1 MQTTAA
7 FNPVCALCGKKFET
21 CSFLFKHIARK
32 HAPISVLSS
41 ETPLLKGG
49 ASSGPPSEAP
59 LLKCAA
65 SSVPPSEV
73 PLLLSASA
81 ASSVPPS
88 EAPLL
93 RDTKRKIKREA
104 GNARKKRRRGGF
116 TNKGRIAYRKE
127 NGPESLMTGNNRSCL
142 PDATWNAAPDTLQLH
157 GVTYEG
163 LKACMPDEGD
173 TTTASIDTHLRQFGL
188 VLAPVS
194 SQFLAVK
201 GGAELA
207 LLQRGSGA
215 FVVQLRITTDNSDK
229 KPDLHFVSFDGRFV
243 KDNARTAKVKEIEPA
258 DRTTPAAA
266 RAVFNSLFPGLKVVI
281 SAVYQLPSTTLI

>member
-1 MQTTAA
+1 MQTTAV
-7 FNPVCALCGKKFET
+7 FNPVCALCGKKFEN
-21 CSFLFKHIARK
+21 CRFLFKHIAGK
-32 HAPISVLSS
+32 HAASSALSS
-41 ETPLLKGG
+41 ETPLLQSASACA

-59 LLKCAA
+59 LLQ
-65 SSVPPSEV
+65 
-73 PLLLSASA
+73 SASA
-81 ASSVPPS
+81 ASSGPPS

-93 RDTKRKIKREA
+93 HDTKRKIKREA

-116 TNKGRIAYRKE
+116 NNKGRIAYRKE

-163 LKACMPDEGD
+163 LKSCMPDEGD
-173 TTTASIDTHLRQFGL
+173 TSTASIDTHLRQFGL
-188 VLAPVS
+188 VLTPVS
-194 SQFLAVK
+194 SQFLGVK

-243 KDNARTAKVKEIEPA
+243 KDNSRTAKVKEIEPA
-258 DRTTPAAA
+258 DRATPPAA

>member
-1 MQTTAA
+1 MLSNSQTKFGGLGGYPIAKRKYFKNQHKSKQHNTLTPPDMQTTAV

-32 HAPISVLSS
+32 HAPISALSS
-41 ETPLLKGG
+41 ETPLLKG
-49 ASSGPPSEAP
+49 
-59 LLKCAA
+59 
-65 SSVPPSEV
+65 
-73 PLLLSASA
+73 
-81 ASSVPPS
+81 
-88 EAPLL
+88 
-93 RDTKRKIKREA
+93 KRKIKREA

-127 NGPESLMTGNNRSCL
+127 NGPESLVTGNNRSCL

-201 GGAELA
+201 GGGEMA

>member
-1 MQTTAA
+1 MQTTAV
-7 FNPVCALCGKKFET
+7 FNPVCALCGKKFEN
-21 CSFLFKHIARK
+21 CSFLFKHIAGK
-32 HAPISVLSS
+32 HAASSALSS
-41 ETPLLKGG
+41 ETPLLQSASACA

-59 LLKCAA
+59 LLH
-65 SSVPPSEV
+65 
-73 PLLLSASA
+73 
-81 ASSVPPS
+81 
-88 EAPLL
+88 
-93 RDTKRKIKREA
+93 DTKRKIKREA

-116 TNKGRIAYRKE
+116 NNKGRIAYRKE

-163 LKACMPDEGD
+163 LKSCMPDEGD
-173 TTTASIDTHLRQFGL
+173 TSTASIDTHLRQFGL
-188 VLAPVS
+188 VLTPVS
-194 SQFLAVK
+194 SQFLGVK

-243 KDNARTAKVKEIEPA
+243 KDNSRTAKVKEIEPA
-258 DRTTPAAA
+258 DRATPAAA